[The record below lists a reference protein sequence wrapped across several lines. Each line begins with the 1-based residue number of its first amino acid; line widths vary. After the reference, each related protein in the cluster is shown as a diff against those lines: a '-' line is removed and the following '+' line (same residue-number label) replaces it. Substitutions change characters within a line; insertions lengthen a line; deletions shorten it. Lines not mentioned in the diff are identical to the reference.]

1 MRKPKT
7 EGQEVVFLS
16 SGKVHVAGNRR
27 PVRVRRVLPRTLDP
41 GVHSSFL
48 KTTASWSLFKGN
60 YDNHSKGYKKSLKEE
75 TIGSVLSIQR
85 K

>member
-7 EGQEVVFLS
+7 EGQDVVFLS
-16 SGKVHVAGNRR
+16 SGKVPVAVNRR
-27 PVRVRRVLPRTLDP
+27 PVCVRRVLPRTLDP

-48 KTTASWSLFKGN
+48 KTTATWILFKGN
-60 YDNHSKGYKKSLKEE
+60 YDNHSKGYKESLKAG
-75 TIGSVLSIQR
+75 TSGSVLSIWR